1 MILEKKYKCQT
12 CFENNFVDV
21 ELYFCSE
28 TVDIIEDCSVCCN
41 PNSISYT
48 VENEKIV
55 YFEVMKTYWCLIK

>member
-28 TVDIIEDCSVCCN
+28 TVDIIEDCRVCCN

-55 YFEVMKTYWCLIK
+55 YFEVMKTY

>member
-1 MILEKKYKCQT
+1 MILEKNYTCQT
-12 CFENNFVDV
+12 CFVSNSIDV

-28 TVDIIEDCSVCCN
+28 TIDIIEDCRVCCN

-55 YFEVMKTYWCLIK
+55 YFEVVKTY